1 MSPQPRKVIAL
12 SRQVGAGGAYVGQ
25 ALSRLLGIRYVDREI
40 LQEAAKILGRDDREL
55 ESLEERVSSLWDRMA
70 AVLSWGAPEAA
81 YVPPPLPTLYEEDL
95 FAVESGIIR
104 EVAAR
109 EDAVF
114 VGRAATWVLREMPGH
129 ISVFLHAPEPARVAR
144 LMHDH
149 QLTDEAAAYELVRRS
164 DQQRSRFLQSVT
176 GGSWFNLS
184 HYHLTI
190 DTGAVSLDEAVDLIA
205 RLVNLRLG

>member
-1 MSPQPRKVIAL
+1 MSPQPRKVISL

-25 ALSRLLGIRYVDREI
+25 ALARQLGIRYVDREI
-40 LQEAAKILGRDDREL
+40 LQEAARILGRDDREL

-144 LMHDH
+144 MMHDH

-184 HYHLTI
+184 HYHLAI

-205 RLVNLRLG
+205 TLVNLRLG

>member
-1 MSPQPRKVIAL
+1 MAQPRKIVAL

-40 LQEAAKILGRDDREL
+40 LQEAARILGRDDREL

-81 YVPPPLPTLYEEDL
+81 YVPPPLPTLYEEDV

-104 EVAAR
+104 EIAAR

-114 VGRAATWVLREMPGH
+114 VGRAATWVLRHVPGH
-129 ISVFLHAPEPARVAR
+129 ISVFLHAPESVRVGR
-144 LMHDH
+144 VMRDYE
-149 QLTDEAAAYELVRRS
+149 LTDEAAACELVRRS
-164 DQQRSRFLQSVT
+164 DQQRGRFLQSVT

-184 HYHLTI
+184 HYHLTV
-190 DTGAVSLDEAVDLIA
+190 DTGAISLDEAVDLIA
-205 RLVNLRLG
+205 RLVSHRCA